1 MKIKPLGIE
10 GAWVAESPVWTD
22 DRGSFREWF
31 KLSDIEKATERKF
44 DLEQAN
50 VSSSKKGTIRGI
62 HYSLAAKGQ
71 AKWITCISGSIR
83 DVVVDIRPNSKTFGK
98 WVAID
103 LSGNS
108 GKAVFYSEGLGHGFI
123 SLEENS
129 TVAYLV
135 TSTYS
140 PTEEFDINPL
150 DETLGIDWK
159 LELEDFIISE
169 KDRNAPGLH
178 QRRTEGKLPI

>member
-22 DRGSFREWF
+22 NRGSFREWF
-31 KLSDIEKATERKF
+31 KLSDIENAAERKF

-98 WVAID
+98 WIAID

-159 LELEDFIISE
+159 LESEDYIISE
-169 KDRNAPGLH
+169 KDRNAPGIH

>member
-1 MKIKPLGIE
+1 MIITPLGIE
-10 GAWVAESPVWTD
+10 GAWVAESPVRTD
-22 DRGSFREWF
+22 DRGSFHEWF
-31 KLSDIEKATERKF
+31 KLSDIEKATKRKF

-83 DVVVDIRPNSKTFGK
+83 DVVVDIRPKSKTFGK
-98 WVAID
+98 WIAID
-103 LSGNS
+103 LYGNS
-108 GKAVFYSEGLGHGFI
+108 GKAVFCSEGLGHGFI
-123 SLEENS
+123 SLENNS
-129 TVAYLV
+129 TVAYLT

-159 LELEDFIISE
+159 LQLEDFLISE

-178 QRRTEGKLPI
+178 QRRTEGKLPL